1 MLQQTKDAKEA
12 WEESEEQ
19 DEAEHDAEDDLDA
32 IDKRLAQEEEEVWRM
47 RNYGNV
53 SLKNCLAC
61 SLSLARPVSCSLLSF
76 LPVCH
81 IYADTRGAHTRRGAL
96 ARARS
101 VICANLICF
110 CCKYQDVFL
119 C

>member
-1 MLQQTKDAKEA
+1 MQQTKDAKEA

-61 SLSLARPVSCSLLSF
+61 SLSLARSRSLDLTPPPSSPF
-76 LPVCH
+76 SLCVTYTP
-81 IYADTRGAHTRRGAL
+81 TRA
-96 ARARS
+96 
-101 VICANLICF
+101 VLI
-110 CCKYQDVFL
+110 QDE
-119 C
+119 

>member
-12 WEESEEQ
+12 WEESEQ

-53 SLKNCLAC
+53 SLENCLAC
-61 SLSLARPVSCSLLSF
+61 SLSLARPLSSSLLSF
-76 LPVCH
+76 LPVCY
-81 IYADTRGAHTRRGAL
+81 IYADTRSAHTRRGSL

-101 VICANLICF
+101 TNLICF
-110 CCKYQDVFL
+110 RCKYQDVFL

>member
-19 DEAEHDAEDDLDA
+19 DEAEHDTEDDLDA

-53 SLKNCLAC
+53 SLKYC
-61 SLSLARPVSCSLLSF
+61 SLARSRSMALSPPPSSPFSLCVTYT
-76 LPVCH
+76 P
-81 IYADTRGAHTRRGAL
+81 T
-96 ARARS
+96 
-101 VICANLICF
+101 CAVFI
-110 CCKYQDVFL
+110 QDEEL
-119 C
+119 